1 MPMPSSPLLASPS
14 SAGWPLSSSRFEAC
28 ESSRVLRLTS
38 SRHEA
43 STARLLDTA
52 ARFATC
58 VIGSSHG
65 DSLQCTREVR
75 LDLTHQS
82 SRSSPRTSRRASTKD
97 STAKDAKVAKN
108 GVIEQNVPWRPW
120 RPSRLNWFGISL
132 PQCRRTTQRL
142 IESTLRTPRTLRFI
156 PLRFISLRFISLRL
170 ISLRL
175 ISGI

>member
-14 SAGWPLSSSRFEAC
+14 LAGWPLSSERFEAYK
-28 ESSRVLRLTS
+28 SSRGLRLAS

-75 LDLTHQS
+75 LDLTHQ
-82 SRSSPRTSRRASTKD
+82 RTQGTQGTRGGDR
-97 STAKDAKVAKN
+97 VA
-108 GVIEQNVPWRPW
+108 VMAEHCADTRYVR
-120 RPSRLNWFGISL
+120 
-132 PQCRRTTQRL
+132 
-142 IESTLRTPRTLRFI
+142 
-156 PLRFISLRFISLRL
+156 
-170 ISLRL
+170 
-175 ISGI
+175 